1 MAHLVKNDKGFLV
14 VKCRTVELMTLER
27 GVMSICDYCN
37 RATLDGYICC
47 VLGHRYYCEDC
58 YKRWLE
64 KAEHYEEDIPYET
77 GVYAYYH
84 SGFVRNELWE
94 DNDKDVK

>member
-14 VKCRTVELMTLER
+14 VKCRTAELMTLER
-27 GVMSICDYCN
+27 GVMGVCDYCN
-37 RATLDGYICC
+37 KATLDGYICC

-77 GVYAYYH
+77 SIYAYYH

-94 DNDKDVK
+94 DKKD

>member
-1 MAHLVKNDKGFLV
+1 MAYLVKNDKGFLIF
-14 VKCRTVELMTLER
+14 KCRTTELMTLER
-27 GVMSICDYCN
+27 GVMGICDCCN

-58 YKRWLE
+58 YKRWLAN
-64 KAEHYEEDIPYET
+64 AEHYEEDAPYET
-77 GVYAYYH
+77 SVYAYYH

-94 DNDKDVK
+94 DNDKDAK